1 MSARSRR
8 SGQGSGK
15 GSGRGSGQGNG
26 KTAAP
31 PPRRG
36 LLSGMSAPPMDTMPR
51 MRTSFTRGLA
61 GTWSSPVVVGSLLAW
76 LIAEW
81 LVVVALGY
89 PGPFALLAY
98 VSAPTPLST
107 FTDLSVSIGIL
118 GVQRGLVFVF
128 GPAAVHAVW
137 FSLLTGLA
145 IETIESGGATRWGA
159 IRGLRAFPLVFALH
173 VIGVA
178 VVFATDIVA
187 ALAGLGLALMI
198 RMAGLV
204 VATWVFAFAPVIA
217 VTEHRRIM
225 DCLGRSIRAA
235 RMPGSGNLP
244 FAAIYV
250 VPVYATLLAPGLP
263 GALLDVNPLY
273 SAWIYVV
280 LMNLL
285 HAAIVGAL
293 ALRYLAVA
301 EEVPEASVRSA
312 PSRERPDPR
321 PPRARR

>member
-1 MSARSRR
+1 MSSRSQSRR
-8 SGQGSGK
+8 QGTSR
-15 GSGRGSGQGNG
+15 GREGAS
-26 KTAAP
+26 AP

-36 LLSGMSAPPMDTMPR
+36 LLSGMSAPPMDSMPK

-61 GTWSSPVVVGSLLAW
+61 GTWSSPVVVGGLLAW

-107 FTDLSVSIGIL
+107 FSDLSISIGIL
-118 GVQRGLVFVF
+118 GVRQGLLFVF
-128 GPAAVHAVW
+128 GAAAVHAIW
-137 FSLLTGLA
+137 FSLLVGLA
-145 IETIESGGATRWGA
+145 IEGIESGRATRWGA
-159 IRGLRAFPLVFALH
+159 IRGLRAFPVVFALH

-187 ALAGLGLALMI
+187 ALGGLGLALMI
-198 RMAGLV
+198 RTAGLV
-204 VATWVFAFAPVIA
+204 VATWVFAFAPIIA
-217 VTEHRRIM
+217 VMEHHRLM
-225 DCLGRSIRAA
+225 ECLGRSIRAA

-263 GALLDVNPLY
+263 GALLDVNPPY
-273 SAWIYVV
+273 QAWIYVV

-285 HAAIVGAL
+285 HAAIVGAF
-293 ALRYLAVA
+293 ALRYLAIA
-301 EEVPEASVRSA
+301 EEVPDARVRA
-312 PSRERPDPR
+312 TRSRERPAGRVSKGR
-321 PPRARR
+321 P

>member
-1 MSARSRR
+1 MSARNQGRR
-8 SGQGSGK
+8 QGT
-15 GSGRGSGQGNG
+15 GRGSER
-26 KTAAP
+26 ASAP

-36 LLSGMSAPPMDTMPR
+36 LLSGMSAPPMDSMPR

-107 FTDLSVSIGIL
+107 FTDLSVSIGVL
-118 GVQRGLVFVF
+118 GVRQGLLFVF
-128 GPAAVHAVW
+128 GAAAVHAIW
-137 FSLLTGLA
+137 FSLLVGLA
-145 IETIESGGATRWGA
+145 IEGIESGHATRWGA
-159 IRGLRAFPLVFALH
+159 IRGLRAFPVVFALH

-187 ALAGLGLALMI
+187 ALGGRGLALLI

-217 VTEHRRIM
+217 VTEHRRLM
-225 DCLGRSIRAA
+225 ECLGRSIRAA

-263 GALLDVNPLY
+263 GALLDVNPPY

-285 HAAIVGAL
+285 HAAIIGAI

-301 EEVPEASVRSA
+301 EEVPDVRVRT
-312 PSRERPDPR
+312 SRPGQRPAGRDSKRR
-321 PPRARR
+321 P